1 MRLSSFTPSSLAGA
15 IETRLRQARQASR
28 RARLRR
34 ELGRLPGYVARDIG
48 MAPGQDE
55 SFNITDR

>member
-1 MRLSSFTPSSLAGA
+1 MRLSSFTPSSLANA
-15 IETRLRQARQASR
+15 IGTSLREARQASR

-34 ELGRLPGYVARDIG
+34 ELARLPGYVARDIG

-55 SFNITDR
+55 PINFTD